1 MRWTVPQTPEEDAA
15 RLAARCGLQMPA
27 ARVLWNRGIQDPV
40 EVERFLH
47 PKLGD
52 LHDPFLLR
60 DMGAAVERI
69 RRAMRDQEKVLVYGD
84 YDVDGTTSLVI
95 LGKMLELAGLSASL
109 HVPDRLKDGYGIQ
122 GWVLEQ
128 ARRDGVTL
136 LISVDTGIRANA
148 AVEHANAL
156 GIDVIITDHHLPD
169 QKLPPAA
176 AILNPNRSDCPY
188 PNKNLC
194 GAGVTF
200 KLIQALMDLENWA
213 PDRIVRYSD
222 SFLMLVAIATVAD
235 VVPLT
240 GENRIIVQRG
250 LAGLSKTRSAGLRAL
265 IETAGLDVT
274 QPVSATDISF
284 RVAPRIN
291 AAGRMDNAGEV
302 LELFLTQDEQRAR
315 AIALRL
321 DALNA
326 ERQRTCESI
335 ANSILERFAASPPG
349 PEDAGLVFFEPDWHR
364 GVVGIVASRVAE
376 TFHRP
381 TLVLGLDEASGYA
394 QGSGRSIASFHLL
407 DALETMP
414 DLFVRFGGHRQA
426 VGLTLERG
434 RVDELRKRFND
445 YARRKLGEEGLQP
458 ERVLDAEISLN
469 ELNNAAVNEVLSLAP
484 FGLGNRA
491 PVFLVRGARLAS
503 APGGFGKDKDH
514 LRLVFAQN
522 GSAPIQMKAWRFAS
536 RAAELPMDA
545 PVDLALTV
553 ESDLFSAQRG
563 GPGWSATVRDVRPGT
578 ANHDQTNSQTRQA
591 GS

>member
-1 MRWTVPQTPEEDAA
+1 
-15 RLAARCGLQMPA
+15 MPA
-27 ARVLWNRGIQDPV
+27 ARVLWSRGILDPA

-52 LHDPFLLR
+52 LHDPFLLSGM
-60 DMGAAVERI
+60 DSAVDRI
-69 RRAMRDQEKVLVYGD
+69 RRAIRDQEKVLIYGD

-95 LGKMLELAGLSASL
+95 LGKMLELAGLKASL

-122 GWVLEQ
+122 GWVLEK
-128 ARRDGVTL
+128 AKSDGVTL
-136 LISVDTGIRANA
+136 IVSVDTGIRANA
-148 AVEHANAL
+148 AVEHARAL

-169 QKLPPAA
+169 QELPPAT
-176 AILNPNRSDCPY
+176 AILNPNCRDCSY

-200 KLIQALMDLENWA
+200 KLIQALMDRDGWA
-213 PDRIVRYSD
+213 PDRIVRYCD

-250 LAGLSKTRSAGLRAL
+250 LAGLSKTRNAGLRAL
-265 IETAGLDVT
+265 MEVSGLDPA
-274 QPVSATDISF
+274 QPISATDVSF
-284 RVAPRIN
+284 RIAPRIN
-291 AAGRMDNAGEV
+291 AAGRMDHANEV
-302 LELFLTQDEQRAR
+302 LELFLTQDEQRAKT
-315 AIALRL
+315 IALRL

-326 ERQRTCESI
+326 ERQRTCEVI
-335 ANSILERFAASPPG
+335 ANSILERFAHSPPG
-349 PEDAGLVFFEPDWHR
+349 PDEAGLVFFEPEWHR

-381 TLVLGLDEASGYA
+381 ALVLGLDEASGYA

-426 VGLTLERG
+426 VGLTLERD
-434 RVDELRKRFND
+434 RVDELRQRFNE
-445 YARRKLGEEGLQP
+445 YAKSTLGEEGLEP
-458 ERVLDAEISLN
+458 ERVLDAEIQLN
-469 ELNNAAVNEVLSLAP
+469 ELNESSASEILSLAP
-484 FGLGNRA
+484 FGLGNRM

-503 APGGFGKDKDH
+503 PPEGFGKDKDH
-514 LRLVFAQN
+514 LRLSFTQN
-522 GSAPIQMKAWRFAS
+522 GASAVQMKAWRFSS
-536 RAAELPMDA
+536 RAAELPMDSA
-545 PVDLALTV
+545 IDLALTV

-563 GPGWSATVRDVRPGT
+563 GLGWSVTVRDVRPGT
-578 ANHDQTNSQTRQA
+578 ANHDQTNSQSRQA